1 MAAAKAGS
9 EHNGQ
14 EISKPDRDNSIRFG
28 FIAATGDQNKSP
40 KRTRENIE
48 GKRERE
54 RYRRRWTS
62 KREKTQKKETK
73 SNKMRPNKG
82 NN

>member
-14 EISKPDRDNSIRFG
+14 EISKPDRDKSIRFG
-28 FIAATGDQNKSP
+28 FIAATGDQNKGP
-40 KRTRENIE
+40 KRTKERTLGRN
-48 GKRERE
+48 RERD
-54 RYRRRWTS
+54 RRRWTS